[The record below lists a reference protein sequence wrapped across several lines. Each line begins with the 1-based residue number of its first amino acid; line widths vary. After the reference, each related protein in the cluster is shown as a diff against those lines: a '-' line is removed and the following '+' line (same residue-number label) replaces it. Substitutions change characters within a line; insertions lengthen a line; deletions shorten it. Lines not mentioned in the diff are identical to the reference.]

1 MNRNGSAL
9 RYAPWLAR
17 DVARG
22 PGLLFLVVSIAL
34 AVIFWR
40 VKQKTGQ
47 VPTVDVIQAQTM
59 SRVMLIA
66 CLIAVGGMVSIDVQ
80 QGFYRAWFTKPMAP
94 WWYYL
99 QRWLLGGV
107 AVLLIPV
114 VYGALLAVLIGGG
127 MGIDADLMRGMALGY
142 LLISSAVFLASTLT
156 RWDWLFVFLIATAQ
170 GGLAGLATMGVELP
184 TVVNAVYRVLPPF
197 HLINPGAE
205 LLSGKPLLHVL
216 AYGLAMLVLALLM
229 LVQRPLGSG
238 GRA

>member
-1 MNRNGSAL
+1 MKTNTASL

-40 VKQKTGQ
+40 IKQRTGMA
-47 VPTVDVIQAQTM
+47 PSVDQIQAQTM
-59 SRVMLIA
+59 SRVLLVT
-66 CLIAVGGMVSIDVQ
+66 CLIAVGGMVSTDVQ

-99 QRWLLGGV
+99 QRWVLGGI
-107 AVLLIPV
+107 AVLLVPV
-114 VYGALLAVLIGGG
+114 VYGALLALLVGGG
-127 MGIDADLMRGMALGY
+127 TGISTDLMLGVALGY
-142 LLISSAVFLASTLT
+142 LLIGSAVFLASTLS
-156 RWDWLFVFLIATAQ
+156 RWDWLFVFLISAAQ
-170 GGLAGLATMGVELP
+170 NGLAGLVLMGVELP
-184 TVVNAVYRVLPPF
+184 TAVNAVYRVLPPF
-197 HLINPGAE
+197 HLLDPGAPV
-205 LLSGKPLLHVL
+205 LTGRPLMHVV
-216 AYGLAMLVLALLM
+216 AYGVGMLALALLL